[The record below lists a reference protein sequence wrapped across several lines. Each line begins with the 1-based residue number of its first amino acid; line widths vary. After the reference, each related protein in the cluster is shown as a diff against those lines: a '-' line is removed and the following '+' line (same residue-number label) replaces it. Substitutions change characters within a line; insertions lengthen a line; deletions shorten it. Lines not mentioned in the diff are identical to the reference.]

1 MDEDVRMNR
10 LTDGSLAAAF
20 SALVAELTTLGT
32 TILGSGLRL
41 VSDALVKVTI
51 SQYYSASRSMIKGP
65 NVQRAEN
72 PIRP

>member
-1 MDEDVRMNR
+1 MDEDVKMNR
-10 LTDGSLAAAF
+10 LTAGSLAAAF

-41 VSDALVKVTI
+41 VSDALAKVKI
-51 SQYYSASRSMIKGP
+51 SQYYSASRLLIKGP
-65 NVQRAEN
+65 NLQRAEN